1 MCGDDAFATCSRDK
15 TVRVWREA
23 IGGVGFACSTVCAGH
38 QSFVTAL
45 AYAPATNSVVSGGR
59 DKKLIAWDPATGDA
73 KATMVGHEL
82 DVTAVCILSDGRI
95 ASGSMDKAIKI
106 YDPAKSYECVE
117 TLTGHES
124 SVLALVALPPA
135 SGGGFLSGSADATIR
150 AWKNAAGDGVVFGR
164 HADTVRGLAIN
175 GPASLVLSA
184 SHDTTARAWTAAGAV
199 VADFRGHSALVYAVA
214 SSACGSKVIT
224 GSEDDTARVWLVSGE
239 CVQTIPHPGCV
250 WSVAFLPNADAVTCC
265 ADGAVRVWSA
275 ETARHD
281 PDAAK
286 SLDDLMTRR
295 TAERA
300 QKSLADAQS
309 KLKTEPPSA
318 LLTPGD
324 RDGATKVIKEEG
336 GVVAAYAWSAA
347 SATWERLGEVTGVSG
362 DGSGKKTYGGKEY
375 DYVFDVDFKDGA
387 PPLKLPFDN
396 GDNPY
401 DAAETFLETSGLPM
415 EYREQVVNFIV
426 QNVGA
431 ENVTQVSL
439 FYSRV
444 GNLTDVVFCV
454 QGANVDPFTGS
465 GAYVPGGAAPGGAS
479 GGAPGG
485 GSYDPFT
492 GGGAYVPSA
501 APTPGTSSNAAPAF
515 KFLPMK
521 TPLAFEAAKFDGILK
536 KLSEFGAEDGA
547 TGEVAAACNGGD
559 PPGAASVATLV
570 TYLNTWPVDK
580 LFPLL
585 DMCRMVAL
593 RGEAAGVSAEL
604 ASAAAAACAR
614 SVAETPRLPANLL
627 TAGRLFCNAFR
638 HAGVRDAFLLHASQI
653 LVSDDEA
660 DPVASRFC
668 VFGFLSSVSPCD
680 RSFLGPR
687 FNHRGA
693 RFCRTARSNR
703 TVPPVPSPYPART
716 LRRRGDM

>member
-1 MCGDDAFATCSRDK
+1 VCGDDAFATCSRDK

-124 SVLALVALPPA
+124 SVLALVALPA
-135 SGGGFLSGSADATIR
+135 AQGGGFLSGSADSTIR

-175 GPASLVLSA
+175 GPAALVLSA

-214 SSACGSKVIT
+214 SSVCGSKVIT
-224 GSEDDTARVWLVSGE
+224 GSEDDTARVWLVSGV

-286 SLDDLMTRR
+286 SLDDLMSQR

-439 FYSRV
+439 FYSRI
-444 GNLTDVVFCV
+444 GN
-454 QGANVDPFTGS
+454 
-465 GAYVPGGAAPGGAS
+465 
-479 GGAPGG
+479 
-485 GSYDPFT
+485 
-492 GGGAYVPSA
+492 
-501 APTPGTSSNAAPAF
+501 
-515 KFLPMK
+515 
-521 TPLAFEAAKFDGILK
+521 
-536 KLSEFGAEDGA
+536 
-547 TGEVAAACNGGD
+547 
-559 PPGAASVATLV
+559 
-570 TYLNTWPVDK
+570 
-580 LFPLL
+580 
-585 DMCRMVAL
+585 
-593 RGEAAGVSAEL
+593 
-604 ASAAAAACAR
+604 
-614 SVAETPRLPANLL
+614 
-627 TAGRLFCNAFR
+627 
-638 HAGVRDAFLLHASQI
+638 
-653 LVSDDEA
+653 
-660 DPVASRFC
+660 
-668 VFGFLSSVSPCD
+668 
-680 RSFLGPR
+680 
-687 FNHRGA
+687 
-693 RFCRTARSNR
+693 
-703 TVPPVPSPYPART
+703 
-716 LRRRGDM
+716 

>member
-1 MCGDDAFATCSRDK
+1 M
-15 TVRVWREA
+15 
-23 IGGVGFACSTVCAGH
+23 
-38 QSFVTAL
+38 
-45 AYAPATNSVVSGGR
+45 
-59 DKKLIAWDPATGDA
+59 
-73 KATMVGHEL
+73 
-82 DVTAVCILSDGRI
+82 
-95 ASGSMDKAIKI
+95 
-106 YDPAKSYECVE
+106 
-117 TLTGHES
+117 
-124 SVLALVALPPA
+124 
-135 SGGGFLSGSADATIR
+135 
-150 AWKNAAGDGVVFGR
+150 
-164 HADTVRGLAIN
+164 
-175 GPASLVLSA
+175 
-184 SHDTTARAWTAAGAV
+184 
-199 VADFRGHSALVYAVA
+199 
-214 SSACGSKVIT
+214 
-224 GSEDDTARVWLVSGE
+224 
-239 CVQTIPHPGCV
+239 
-250 WSVAFLPNADAVTCC
+250 
-265 ADGAVRVWSA
+265 
-275 ETARHD
+275 
-281 PDAAK
+281 
-286 SLDDLMTRR
+286 
-295 TAERA
+295 
-300 QKSLADAQS
+300 
-309 KLKTEPPSA
+309 
-318 LLTPGD
+318 
-324 RDGATKVIKEEG
+324 IKEEG

-547 TGEVAAACNGGD
+547 MGEVAAACNGGD

-585 DMCRMVAL
+585 DVCRMVAL

-604 ASAAAAACAR
+604 AAAAAAACAR

-627 TAGRLFCNAFR
+627 TAGRLFCNAFK
-638 HAGVRDAFLLHASQI
+638 HAGLRDAFLLHASQI
-653 LVSDDEA
+653 LVSDDEEPLPLLLPA
-660 DPVASRFC
+660 FAYL
-668 VFGFLSSVSPCD
+668 VFVIRLAV

-693 RFCRTARSNR
+693 RFCRTARSNH
-703 TVPPVPSPYPART
+703 TAPPVPSPYPART
-716 LRRRGDM
+716 IRRRGDM